1 GGVAGVNYG
10 LIGDNLPSPAE
21 AINLIKSK
29 TINRIRIF
37 SPNHDVLNAVQNSGI
52 QVIVGTF
59 NDDVPRLASD
69 ANFAINWVETN
80 IVPYAQ
86 SIKFRCISVGN
97 EIIPGNLASSVL
109 PAMGNLNSALQS
121 FNLGNIPVSTA
132 IGFAALASSY
142 PPSSGVFKDTAMMGE
157 ITGYLRSHGFPLLL
171 TAYPYFAYASDP
183 SHIQLSYAL
192 MNSTETFVRDGDL
205 EYKNM
210 FDAMVDSV
218 YWAAE
223 KVGAGGLDIVVA
235 ESGWPSNGNGE
246 YTTPSL
252 AQTYNQ
258 NLVRHAGSGTPKNPS
273 KGVET
278 YVFALF
284 NENQKTPGVEQ
295 NFGLFYPDM
304 SSERKA
310 TDSANVAWLSM
321 SYPLERSYGLLEAE
335 VCTYRT
341 LTKSNSHH
349 EFYI

>member
-1 GGVAGVNYG
+1 M
-10 LIGDNLPSPAE
+10 DC
-21 AINLIKSK
+21 SK
-29 TINRIRIF
+29 LRIF
-37 SPNHDVLNAVQNSGI
+37 F
-52 QVIVGTF
+52 QVIIGTF
-59 NDDVPRLASD
+59 NDDVPKLATD
-69 ANFAINWVETN
+69 TNFATNWVETN
-80 IVPYAQ
+80 IVPYA
-86 SIKFRCISVGN
+86 SLIKFLCISVGN

-109 PAMGNLNSALQS
+109 AAMENLDAAVKS
-121 FNLGNIPVSTA
+121 FGYAIPVSTS

-142 PPSSGVFKDTAMMGE
+142 PPSSGDFKDKEIMRE
-157 ITGYLRSHGFPLLL
+157 ITGYLTSHGFPLLL

-183 SHIQLSYAL
+183 SHIKLSYAL

-218 YWAAE
+218 YSAAE

-258 NLVRHAGSGTPKNPS
+258 NLVRHAGSGTPKNPGKS
-273 KGVET
+273 VET

-304 SSERKA
+304 S
-310 TDSANVAWLSM
+310 
-321 SYPLERSYGLLEAE
+321 
-335 VCTYRT
+335 
-341 LTKSNSHH
+341 
-349 EFYI
+349 

>member
-10 LIGDNLPSPAE
+10 LIEDNLPSPAE

-52 QVIVGTF
+52 QVIIGTF

-121 FNLGNIPVSTA
+121 FSLSNIPVSTA
-132 IGFAALASSY
+132 IGFSALASSY
-142 PPSSGVFKDTAMMGE
+142 PPSSGDFKDTAMMGE
-157 ITGYLRSHGFPLLL
+157 ITGYLCSH
-171 TAYPYFAYASDP
+171 
-183 SHIQLSYAL
+183 
-192 MNSTETFVRDGDL
+192 ETFVRDGDL

-218 YWAAE
+218 NWAAE

-273 KGVET
+273 KSVET

-304 SSERKA
+304 S
-310 TDSANVAWLSM
+310 
-321 SYPLERSYGLLEAE
+321 E
-335 VCTYRT
+335 VYHI
-341 LTKSNSHH
+341 N
-349 EFYI
+349 F